1 MKKMHGI
8 VDPISLT
15 FLLVLGIATAGSVVG
30 SKTVEQEQL
39 ATDGQPQVE
48 QLATTK
54 DLKKS

>member
-1 MKKMHGI
+1 MKKMQGI

-15 FLLVLGIATAGSVVG
+15 FLLVLGIATAGSVMGNKAVD
-30 SKTVEQEQL
+30 QEQL